1 MDKSVGQDPH
11 FNHHDLTTCISEKS
25 KKLEYENTRLDP
37 LRVSRKPIIRSRY
50 PNKTAEDITE
60 PREWNYICVDL
71 RQINAIHQSWTTWEP
86 YNHTYK
92 LMPSIKAG
100 QHGSL
105 TTIP

>member
-1 MDKSVGQDPH
+1 MGP
-11 FNHHDLTTCISEKS
+11 
-25 KKLEYENTRLDP
+25 RL
-37 LRVSRKPIIRSRY
+37 LHESYVYNIMAVMGNYGFS
-50 PNKTAEDITE
+50 
-60 PREWNYICVDL
+60 EWNYICVDL

-105 TTIP
+105 TTIPFQRCLFE

>member
-1 MDKSVGQDPH
+1 MSLLILWFH
-11 FNHHDLTTCISEKS
+11 
-25 KKLEYENTRLDP
+25 
-37 LRVSRKPIIRSRY
+37 RSLSL
-50 PNKTAEDITE
+50 P
-60 PREWNYICVDL
+60 PSLSEWNYICVDL

-105 TTIP
+105 TTIPFQRCLFE